1 MDLDFTEE
9 HGILRDMV
17 RALCSEHASL
27 EVVRAFEN
35 EGIRAPLVV
44 ERAVFHVQGVLS
56 HRPLVSHLH
65 QRAVLAQRA
74 L

>member
-17 RALCSEHASL
+17 RALCTEHATV

-35 EGIRAPLVV
+35 DARGYPDGLWK
-44 ERAVFHVQGVLS
+44 Q
-56 HRPLVSHLH
+56 
-65 QRAVLAQRA
+65 LAGETPFGHTHAGCWPTSCTRV
-74 L
+74 